1 MASALSV
8 SSVQFSSAAYGL
20 GEKETLFSAG
30 QVQGAIVDNPAS
42 SEVHQYNPKVA
53 APALFFS

>member
-30 QVQGAIVDNPAS
+30 QVQGAIDNPAS